1 MKHAI
6 QVDIMKP
13 GMGRV
18 SLPSKMIEEVR
29 PLAQW
34 EHASITQFVRQA
46 TQQRIDF
53 VRRKK
58 LRYEAQQRRDHDKRK
73 LL

>member
-1 MKHAI
+1 MKHTI
-6 QVDIMKP
+6 QVDIMK
-13 GMGRV
+13 MQLGRV

-46 TQQRIDF
+46 VQQRIDF
-53 VRRKK
+53 IRRKK
-58 LRYEAQQRRDHDKRK
+58 LRYEAQQQRDYRS
-73 LL
+73 

>member
-1 MKHAI
+1 MKHATEM
-6 QVDIMKP
+6 DIMK
-13 GMGRV
+13 MQLGRV

-46 TQQRIDF
+46 VQQRIDF

-58 LRYEAQQRRDHDKRK
+58 LRYEAQERREQ
-73 LL
+73 